1 MIFVGKSC
9 TPTNI
14 ATFAGGIQTNFPQHI
29 RADLQ
34 RTVLEAKIDK
44 SAPWGFFDEAS
55 QENRI
60 GGCAILHLREGHF
73 FILTMGL
80 GAGSNNYSE
89 MLSLKLLL
97 IFTTD
102 KGCRALN
109 VFGDSMNVINW
120 TMGTQMCRNLL
131 LTNMLAT
138 ISDINGSFD
147 SFSCRH
153 VYREVIKEADK
164 ALKEGLLLTL
174 GQWKV
179 LEQVDGDAHEF
190 YHRPFIERDA

>member
-1 MIFVGKSC
+1 MW
-9 TPTNI
+9 
-14 ATFAGGIQTNFPQHI
+14 GG
-29 RADLQ
+29 
-34 RTVLEAKIDK
+34 
-44 SAPWGFFDEAS
+44 
-55 QENRI
+55 
-60 GGCAILHLREGHF
+60 AILHLREGHF

-80 GAGSNNYSE
+80 GAGNANYAE

-97 IFTTD
+97 IFAAE

-138 ISDINGSFD
+138 ISDIIGSFD

-153 VYREVIKEADK
+153 VYREVNREADK
-164 ALKEGLLLTL
+164 ASKEGLRLTK

-179 LEQVDGDAHEF
+179 FE
-190 YHRPFIERDA
+190 